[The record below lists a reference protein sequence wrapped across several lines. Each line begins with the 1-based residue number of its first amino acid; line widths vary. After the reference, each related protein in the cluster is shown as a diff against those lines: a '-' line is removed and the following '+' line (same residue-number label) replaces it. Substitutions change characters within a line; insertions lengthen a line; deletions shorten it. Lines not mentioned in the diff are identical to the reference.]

1 MANLWKLQMKAIK
14 SRFEF
19 FVENNDKISALKT
32 YKNAES
38 FLAEHIEGSS
48 SFFQRKAAKSLRKKY
63 APKMLKKLIKKGWI
77 DIDKKDL
84 DVMPLSVIL
93 EYVDKELE
101 EESAPTSQD

>member
-1 MANLWKLQMKAIK
+1 MANLWKLHMEAIK

-38 FLAEHIEGSS
+38 FLAEHIEGSP
-48 SFFQRKAAKSLRKKY
+48 SFFQRRAAKALRKKY
-63 APKMLKKLIKKGWI
+63 APKMLKTLVKKGWI

-93 EYVDKELE
+93 ECVDKELATAG
-101 EESAPTSQD
+101 ESTSQE